1 MALRNKLI
9 IWKGNQGKEEIL
21 ALGKNNDKITGVI
34 MFEELEERKEPEE
47 EGSYVSPPTPSF
59 VSK

>member
-9 IWKGNQGKEEIL
+9 LWKGSQGKEEIL
-21 ALGKNNDKITGVI
+21 ALGKNNDKITVVI
-34 MFEELEERKEPEE
+34 MFEVLEERKEPEE
-47 EGSYVSPPTPSF
+47 SGSCLSPPTPSF